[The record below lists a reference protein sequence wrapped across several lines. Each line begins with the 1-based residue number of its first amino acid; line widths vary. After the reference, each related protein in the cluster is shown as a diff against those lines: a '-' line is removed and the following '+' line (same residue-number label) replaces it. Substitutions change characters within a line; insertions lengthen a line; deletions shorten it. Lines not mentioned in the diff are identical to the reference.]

1 LNKYGQRLV
10 KEIAMKDNSSFD
22 VLSASTFYAR
32 FRERVKSESFTNN
45 FKEYV
50 GIDQYDDGC
59 DFEVELQGELN
70 QAPKVGISFLYI

>member
-1 LNKYGQRLV
+1 MTDGSHTNYFHAQ
-10 KEIAMKDNSSFD
+10 F
-22 VLSASTFYAR
+22 FYAQ
-32 FRERVKSESFTNN
+32 FLERVKSESFTNN

-70 QAPKVGISFLYI
+70 QAPKVSICDSFISNFSC